1 MDLKMYEEYLHLS
14 AGQFPTQIVN
24 HEQVTQ
30 GAAHSEQREGCG
42 LEIGGHREQCR
53 NYGLS

>member
-1 MDLKMYEEYLHLS
+1 MYEEYLHLS

-30 GAAHSEQREGCG
+30 GAAHSEWRE
-42 LEIGGHREQCR
+42 RAVAWR
-53 NYGLS
+53 